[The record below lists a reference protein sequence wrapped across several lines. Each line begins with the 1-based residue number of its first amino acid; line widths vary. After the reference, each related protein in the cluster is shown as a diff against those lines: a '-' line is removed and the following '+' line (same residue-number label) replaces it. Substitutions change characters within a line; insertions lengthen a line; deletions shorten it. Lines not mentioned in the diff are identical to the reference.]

1 MALEGKMIDPTIM
14 SGSEPDPSQMRV
26 ILTVSEY
33 ARNRIGF
40 KTLDS
45 VSA

>member
-1 MALEGKMIDPTIM
+1 MALKGKMIDPTIM
-14 SGSEPDPSQMRV
+14 LGSDPDPSQMQA

-33 ARNRIGF
+33 ARNRIGS

-45 VSA
+45 VPA